1 MMLLPNDIAA
11 SGASAIPSLFNPSGH
26 SFLSDI
32 CCREP
37 PVSYTTI
44 DGKLASLVSS
54 SPNTLTIIWGC
65 IKVATASD
73 TNMVQQISIIKS
85 GFPESCHELPSAL
98 CEYHQFHDHLYT
110 VDGVILYK
118 SCTII
123 PPSLRQHVLTVLH
136 SAHQGVISMTA
147 RAETTVFWPSITPTI
162 TATRANCHHC
172 NRMAPS

>member
-1 MMLLPNDIAA
+1 MLLPNDIAA

-26 SFLSDI
+26 SFLSGI

-110 VDGVILYK
+110 VDGVILNK
-118 SCTII
+118 SRTVI
-123 PPSLRQHVLTVLH
+123 PPSLHQHVLTVLH
-136 SAHQGVISMTA
+136 LGQQGMTSTTA
-147 RAETTVFWPSITPTI
+147 RSDMTVLWLGITPAI
-162 TATRANCHHC
+162 TTTQANCHHC
-172 NRMAPS
+172 NHMAPPT